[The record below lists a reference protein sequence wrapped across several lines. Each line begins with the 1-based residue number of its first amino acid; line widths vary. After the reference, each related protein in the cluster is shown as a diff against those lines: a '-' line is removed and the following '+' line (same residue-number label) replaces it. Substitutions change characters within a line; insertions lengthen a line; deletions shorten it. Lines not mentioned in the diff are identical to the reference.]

1 MSFLLVLCIGC
12 ANGANEA
19 EKRGNGTKTNE
30 FKDPATPE
38 YTKQLRA
45 NEQTNR
51 PTKAEKQ
58 SKKDKTNMQTKEENL
73 SKRHKYNDQQNILS
87 RADYTNK
94 QTIQM
99 EKRLLKEEDVQV
111 AQVAMTDK
119 TIFVALKMNHN
130 HRPKIKE
137 SARDS

>member
-1 MSFLLVLCIGC
+1 MVPMKLRKEVTGL
-12 ANGANEA
+12 
-19 EKRGNGTKTNE
+19 
-30 FKDPATPE
+30 
-38 YTKQLRA
+38 KQMNLRIPQLQNIQSN
-45 NEQTNR
+45 NEQTNK
-51 PTKAEKQ
+51 PNKKTKKEEKQ
-58 SKKDKTNMQTKEENL
+58 SKKDKNNNQENNL
-73 SKRHKYNDQQNILS
+73 A

-94 QTIQM
+94 QTNQM

-137 SARDS
+137 IARDIV